1 LKEVALMRRFVFL
14 AVVAMV
20 MAGVLAS
27 LPAAQAAT
35 FTVTTA
41 ADEQNTN
48 NQCSLRE
55 AIINANQNNQ
65 SGSADC
71 PAGVG
76 EDTINFQPS
85 LSPATITLGSQLTI
99 TDSAG
104 LVIDGGSAKITV
116 SGNNAVRVF
125 EVGTPTVSGVKLT
138 LNNLTVANGRA
149 ILGGGILNESSNTLT
164 VRNSTLSGNSARAAG
179 GGIHNNSPGTLTVR
193 NSTLWGNSATE
204 DFGTG
209 GSISSNG
216 GSATLKNTIVAN
228 SPSGGN
234 CSGTVTNGGYNLDS
248 DGSCGFGTTNHSL
261 SGTTDNPLNPQ
272 LGSLANNGGPT
283 LTHALLAGSPAI
295 DKGNSFGA
303 TTDQRGVAR
312 PQGAAP
318 DIGSFEA
325 EDTIKPTVI
334 GLQPAAGATG
344 VSIGANVVATFS
356 EKMQKSTLTNPAN
369 FKLYKRT
376 ATGTYIRITNVTLMP
391 NVAGTKATLN
401 PYGDSATRLAR
412 NTRYKAV
419 VTTGV
424 KDLSGNAMAAN
435 KVWTFKTVS

>member
-369 FKLYKRT
+369 FKLFKRT
-376 ATGTYIRITNVTLMP
+376 ATGTYIRITNATLTP

>member
-1 LKEVALMRRFVFL
+1 
-14 AVVAMV
+14 
-20 MAGVLAS
+20 VLAS

-85 LSPATITLGSQLTI
+85 LSPATITLGSQVTI
-99 TDSAG
+99 SDSAG

-116 SGNNAVRVF
+116 SGNNALRVF

-369 FKLYKRT
+369 FKLFKRT
-376 ATGTYIRITNVTLMP
+376 ATGTYIRITNATLTP

>member
-1 LKEVALMRRFVFL
+1 MRRFVFL

-116 SGNNAVRVF
+116 SGNNALRVF

-369 FKLYKRT
+369 FKLFKRT
-376 ATGTYIRITNVTLMP
+376 ATGTYIRITNATLTP